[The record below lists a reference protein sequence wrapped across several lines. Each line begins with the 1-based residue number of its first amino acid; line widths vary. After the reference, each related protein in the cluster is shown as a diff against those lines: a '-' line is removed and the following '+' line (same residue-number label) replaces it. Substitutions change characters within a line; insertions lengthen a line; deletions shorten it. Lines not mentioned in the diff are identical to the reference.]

1 MENTTRY
8 QNYKDFFPFY
18 LREHSKK
25 STRLLHYFGTLGYQ
39 VLFWSLLVTQNYIFL
54 PLIFLMGYGP
64 AWVGHF
70 FYEKNKPATFTY
82 PLWSLRGDHHMVFL
96 LLTGRLKKRL
106 NEAGVIT

>member
-25 STRLLHYFGTLGYQ
+25 STRLLHYLGTLGYQ

-70 FYEKNKPATFTY
+70 FYEKNKPVERPQIDAAAFYDSLTDEAIHQPLHLAT
-82 PLWSLRGDHHMVFL
+82 
-96 LLTGRLKKRL
+96 
-106 NEAGVIT
+106 A

>member
-54 PLIFLMGYGP
+54 PLILKS
-64 AWVGHF
+64 F
-70 FYEKNKPATFTY
+70 FEKMLSKYLPNNWLPNIKYNKQNTNANIAKIPI
-82 PLWSLRGDHHMVFL
+82 PDL
-96 LLTGRLKKRL
+96 
-106 NEAGVIT
+106 